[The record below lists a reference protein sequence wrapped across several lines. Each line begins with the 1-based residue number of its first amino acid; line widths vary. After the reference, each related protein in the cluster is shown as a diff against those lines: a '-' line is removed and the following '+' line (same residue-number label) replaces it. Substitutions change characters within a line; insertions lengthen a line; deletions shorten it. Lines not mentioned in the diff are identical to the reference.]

1 MKQSLRIVGCRAGSP
16 LYNQPASGSILRTER
31 GSVLFDCGPGVLVSL
46 TDEEFAN
53 LQAVVITHRHADHCL
68 DLMALAYRLLF
79 PLPKKPLALIGPPSL
94 QAMIDGYDAL
104 FGIAS
109 LPTLHHP
116 ISMAFTFIPVIPG
129 QEFEIE
135 GFGTFATCLMHHP
148 IETMAVKSLDYRFA
162 ITADGAYTDSLQAFC
177 NGCDLL
183 VSEATYPDGNGRH
196 IEAHGH
202 MTAEQCAQL
211 AERANVQRLVVSHLS
226 DPADSKSTM
235 EMVKR
240 HFSHEAV
247 LGAPGLIF
255 SC

>member
-16 LYNQPASGSILRTER
+16 LHNQPASGSILRTER
-31 GSVLFDCGPGVLVSL
+31 GSVLFDCGPGVLVNL
-46 TDEEFAN
+46 TDEEVAN

-79 PLPKKPLALIGPPSL
+79 PAPKKPLPLIGPPSL

-104 FGIAS
+104 FGIPS
-109 LPTLHHP
+109 LPTLHRP
-116 ISMAFTFIPVIPG
+116 ISTAFTFTPVTPG
-129 QEFEIE
+129 QEFVIK
-135 GFGTFATCLMHHP
+135 GFGKFATCLMHHP

-162 ITADGAYTDSLQAFC
+162 ITADGAYTDVLQTFC

-202 MTAEQCAQL
+202 MTAMQCAQL
-211 AERANVQRLVVSHLS
+211 AELANVQRLVVSHLS
-226 DPADSKSTM
+226 DPADSENTM
-235 EMVKR
+235 KIVTQY
-240 HFSHEAV
+240 FSKEAV
-247 LGAPGLIF
+247 LGVPGLTF
-255 SC
+255 GC